1 VPYTYTSV
9 GNNDQKMKIPFLKK
23 IKNTKLTFE
32 KLTELLRS
40 NNLKKLQNEKRNGL
54 DFGITDSYDGK
65 NILEYYIKY
74 QDSFEYDK
82 LEFIEFLIECGIEI
96 NHKGN
101 KKADENSAL
110 HLSVYIKDL
119 DFIKILLKYNAEIEI
134 QDKYGNTP
142 LLRAVM
148 NYRGE
153 TELKDIIM
161 FLIDKGA
168 SLEKKN
174 FHDISSKEH
183 IMNIG
188 GGIDA
193 GFNKKEWDLREII

>member
-1 VPYTYTSV
+1 
-9 GNNDQKMKIPFLKK
+9 MKIPFFTKK
-23 IKNTKLTFE
+23 ESTELTFE
-32 KLTELLRS
+32 KLTKLLHS
-40 NNLKKLQNEKRNGL
+40 NNLKKLQKEKQNGF
-54 DFGITDSYDGK
+54 DFKITDSYDGK
-65 NILEYYIKY
+65 NILEYYIKNL
-74 QDSFEYDK
+74 DSFKYNKFEI
-82 LEFIEFLIECGIEI
+82 IEFLIDCGIEI

-101 KKADENSAL
+101 KRTDENSAL

-119 DFIKILLKYNAEIEI
+119 DLIKILLKYNAEIEI

-153 TELKDIIM
+153 TELKEIII
-161 FLIDKGA
+161 FLINKGA

-183 IMNIG
+183 IINIG